1 MAMFAV
7 ATVIHAV
14 QTEDTVQAW
23 FADDAASGGYL
34 SRLRHWWDL
43 LKIKGPKFGYFP
55 NAMKT
60 HLLTK
65 PEKL

>member
-1 MAMFAV
+1 M
-7 ATVIHAV
+7 
-14 QTEDTVQAW
+14 QAW

-34 SRLRHWWDL
+34 SRLRHWWDR
-43 LKIKGPKFGYFP
+43 LKVKGPKFGYFP

-65 PEKL
+65 PEKPEEAREVLKDTSVEISVD